1 MWPTSPKASS
11 WKTPERTTAMM
22 ILVVVIVLLAL
33 LFDFINGMN
42 DAANSVATIVSTR
55 VLSPRQ
61 AVLWA
66 AFFNFVAAFLFGVH
80 VANTMGKGI
89 IDTRVVSAPMI
100 LATLLGAIVWSFLC
114 THAGLPISVSH
125 ALVGGLVGSALA
137 KSGIKSLIVSG
148 LLKISLF
155 IVLAPLIGLVL
166 GYIIMIA
173 VMWICRKCSP
183 QTIDHWFRRLQL
195 VSAALY
201 SIGHGTND
209 AQKTMGIIA
218 MLLFSTGYLGSTF
231 YVPIWVILSCH
242 LAIALGTLSGGWKV
256 IETLGMKMTK
266 LKPVHGFSAETAA
279 AGSILMSSLLGIP
292 VSTTHTITGA
302 IIGVGATSRLSAI
315 RWGLAYRI
323 VWAWILTIPGSALVS
338 ALCWYGISLLRLPG

>member
-1 MWPTSPKASS
+1 MTVL
-11 WKTPERTTAMM
+11 
-22 ILVVVIVLLAL
+22 IVVIIFLAL

-66 AFFNFVAAFLFGVH
+66 AFFNFAAAFLFGVH
-80 VANTMGKGI
+80 VANTIGKGI
-89 IDTRVVSAPMI
+89 IDTKLVSAPMI
-100 LATLLGAIVWSFLC
+100 LATLIGAIVWSYVC
-114 THAGLPISVSH
+114 THMGFPISVSH

-137 KSGIKSLIVSG
+137 KSGVKALVVSG

-166 GYIIMIA
+166 GYIFMLL
-173 VMWICRKCSP
+173 VMWICRNRSP
-183 QTIDHWFRRLQL
+183 QVVDRWFRRLQL

-209 AQKTMGIIA
+209 AQKTMGIIT
-218 MLLFSTGYLGSTF
+218 MLLFSTGRLGATF
-231 YVPIWVILSCH
+231 HVPFWVIISCY

-279 AGSILMSSLLGIP
+279 ASSILFSTFLGVP

-302 IIGVGATSRLSAI
+302 IIGVGATTRLSAI
-315 RWGLAYRI
+315 RWGLAMRI
-323 VWAWILTIPGSALVS
+323 VWAWIFTIV
-338 ALCWYGISLLRLPG
+338 SLLRLPG

>member
-1 MWPTSPKASS
+1 
-11 WKTPERTTAMM
+11 MM
-22 ILVVVIVLLAL
+22 ILIVVIVLLAL

-55 VLSPRQ
+55 VLSPRL

-66 AFFNFVAAFLFGVH
+66 AFFNFAAAFLFGVH
-80 VANTMGKGI
+80 VANTIGKGI
-89 IDTRVVSAPMI
+89 IDVKVVSAPMI
-100 LATLLGAIVWSFLC
+100 LATLVGAIIWSYVC
-114 THAGLPISVSH
+114 THMGFPISVSH
-125 ALVGGLVGSALA
+125 ALVGGLVGAALA
-137 KSGIKSLIVSG
+137 KGGIKSLIIPG
-148 LLKISLF
+148 LLKISFF
-155 IVLAPLIGLVL
+155 IVLAPLIGLLL
-166 GYIIMIA
+166 GYMLMIL
-173 VMWICRKCSP
+173 VMWICRRHSP
-183 QTIDHWFRRLQL
+183 QVVDRWFRRLQL

-218 MLLFSTGYLGSTF
+218 MLLFSTGHLGSTF
-231 YVPIWVILSCH
+231 YVPFWVIISCY
-242 LAIALGTLSGGWKV
+242 LAISLGTLSGGWKV

-279 AGSILMSSLLGIP
+279 ASSILFSTFLGIP

-323 VWAWILTIPGSALVS
+323 VWAWILTIPGSALIS
-338 ALCWYGISLLRLPG
+338 ALCWYAISLLPLPG

>member
-1 MWPTSPKASS
+1 ML
-11 WKTPERTTAMM
+11 
-22 ILVVVIVLLAL
+22 ILVIIIVILAL

-66 AFFNFVAAFLFGVH
+66 AFFNFAAAFLFGVH
-80 VANTMGKGI
+80 VANTIGKGI
-89 IDTRVVSAPMI
+89 IDTKVVSAPMI
-100 LATLLGAIVWSFLC
+100 LATLIGAIIWSYIC
-114 THAGLPISVSH
+114 THMGFPISVSH
-125 ALVGGLVGSALA
+125 SLVGGLVGAALA
-137 KSGIKSLIVSG
+137 KSGIKALIMSG

-155 IVLAPLIGLVL
+155 IVLAPMIGLFL
-166 GYIIMIA
+166 GYLVMIL
-173 VMWICRKCSP
+173 VMWICRKRSP
-183 QTIDHWFRRLQL
+183 LTVDHWFRRLQL
-195 VSAALY
+195 LSAALY

-231 YVPIWVILSCH
+231 YVPLWVIISCY
-242 LAIALGTLSGGWKV
+242 LAISLGTLSGGWKV

-279 AGSILMSSLLGIP
+279 ATSILFSTFLGIP

-323 VWAWILTIPGSALVS
+323 VWAWILTIPGSALIS
-338 ALCWYGISLLRLPG
+338 ALCWYGISLLHLPG